1 LATVI
6 DTGDR
11 AANLDLFLKHSW
23 LLVVRVILL
32 AKFTVTLDIGLYVSF
47 ERAMGDTGKIKATC
61 IVI

>member
-1 LATVI
+1 MSNFSRYLATVI

-32 AKFTVTLDIGLYVSF
+32 AKFTARLDLSLYGLIGKSDGRYW
-47 ERAMGDTGKIKATC
+47 
-61 IVI
+61 